1 VTAAQVA
8 RFESGNLPPRP
19 APQTQHHELH
29 QDVLPEE
36 ESVAEDPIDRDKILL
51 AKLKAS

>member
-1 VTAAQVA
+1 
-8 RFESGNLPPRP
+8 LP
-19 APQTQHHELH
+19 ELH

-51 AKLKAS
+51 VKLKAP